1 MAEKYYA
8 TGRRKEATARVFL
21 VEGGTGVIKINKRE
35 LDNYFGRP
43 SARMVLKQPLDLTGS
58 TTKFDVIAT
67 VDGGGLTGQAE
78 AVRHGIARALLKVS
92 PEFRSTL
99 KKAGLLTRDSRE
111 VERKKYGQPKARKN
125 FQYSKR

>member
-8 TGRRKEATARVFL
+8 TGRRKEATARVYL

-35 LDNYFGRP
+35 LESYFGRP

-58 TTKFDVIAT
+58 TAKFDVIAT

-78 AVRHGIARALLKVS
+78 AVRHGIARALLKIS

>member
-8 TGRRKEATARVFL
+8 TGRRKESTARVYL

-35 LDNYFGRP
+35 LENYFGRP

-58 TTKFDVIAT
+58 TAKFDVIAT
-67 VDGGGLTGQAE
+67 VAGGGLTGQAE
-78 AVRHGIARALLKVS
+78 AVRHGIARALLKIS